1 MANGAQRF
9 DVEIQLQNEAK
20 TFSTGQI
27 KAGDIVQIVK
37 EDGRCK
43 VLTANTDGKVLG
55 FIREEDFCFGQCS
68 NHEVQGTV
76 RSLRWDAGTGNISS
90 VVIRLSKAKAA
101 LPVIGE

>member
-27 KAGDIVQIVK
+27 KAGDRVYIVK

-43 VLTANTDGKVLG
+43 VLTARAGEMLG
-55 FIREEDFCFGQCS
+55 FIREEDFCFGQY
-68 NHEVQGTV
+68 NDQEVEGTV
-76 RSLRWDAGTGNISS
+76 RSLRWDAGTGNLSS
-90 VVIRLSKAKAA
+90 VVIRFSKAKAA
-101 LPVIGE
+101 PPVVGE